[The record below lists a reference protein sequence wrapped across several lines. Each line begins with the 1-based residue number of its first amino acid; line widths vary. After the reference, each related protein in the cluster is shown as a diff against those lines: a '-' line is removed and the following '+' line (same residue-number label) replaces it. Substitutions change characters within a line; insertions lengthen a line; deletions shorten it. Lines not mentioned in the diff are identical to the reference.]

1 MPTVDDEIADLDAW
15 LQHEQATAV
24 AAGQTID
31 TEPNQP
37 EPTSDHL
44 AVWQAMLNRTPA
56 L

>member
-1 MPTVDDEIADLDAW
+1 MPSTDTDIDDLDAW
-15 LQHEQATAV
+15 LQYEQATAA
-24 AAGQTID
+24 AAGQTMD
-31 TEPNQP
+31 SEPNQP